1 MRIRSA
7 LATAAVLAVTA
18 VSLTA
23 CGDTSGSAGSSSS
36 PSASS
41 SSKAASGDTSGHLD
55 KDTLVDAISTGPL
68 KAGSAHMTMTM
79 DGAMALTAEGDVSY
93 QDSGPEMSM
102 RMNMPQMGSGKMELR
117 LVDGILYMTIPTLTP
132 AGKFLRIDPQDKS
145 NPLTK
150 SFGSLSDSMDPL
162 ASIAAM
168 KTAVRDVT
176 YVGSEKVD
184 GVDTDRY
191 KVTVDTAAMT
201 KAMKQKSVAGMPKT
215 LTYDMWLDSD
225 DLLRRMQFELSG
237 QKVDMT
243 MSKWGEPVSIQ
254 APPAAKV
261 VDASSLG
268 TQAG

>member
-1 MRIRSA
+1 
-7 LATAAVLAVTA
+7 
-18 VSLTA
+18 
-23 CGDTSGSAGSSSS
+23 
-36 PSASS
+36 
-41 SSKAASGDTSGHLD
+41 
-55 KDTLVDAISTGPL
+55 
-68 KAGSAHMTMTM
+68 
-79 DGAMALTAEGDVSY
+79 
-93 QDSGPEMSM
+93 
-102 RMNMPQMGSGKMELR
+102 
-117 LVDGILYMTIPTLTP
+117 MTIPTLTP

-168 KTAVRDVT
+168 KTAVRDVK

-254 APPAAKV
+254 ARPPPR
-261 VDASSLG
+261 SSTPPSSAPWPADPPPHVG
-268 TQAG
+268 